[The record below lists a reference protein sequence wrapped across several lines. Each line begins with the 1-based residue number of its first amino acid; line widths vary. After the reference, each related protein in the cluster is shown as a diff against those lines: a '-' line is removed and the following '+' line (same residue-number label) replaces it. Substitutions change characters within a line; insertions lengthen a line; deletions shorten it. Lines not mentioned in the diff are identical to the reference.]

1 MDPRHR
7 TPVEENMGTP
17 ATHIQKP
24 STARTVVLD
33 AFIPVPRGSAAVTS
47 PPLNWPT
54 KDPSDVLDYR
64 FNISPA
70 LIGNEGDSI
79 STLDVFITPDNP
91 GDLALNEAQADGSYA
106 VLWLSGGQAGIVYTV
121 TILITTT
128 NGRTLQRS
136 ILLPVLELSAP
147 AVSTSAIDISAG
159 TALTD
164 QNGNPIL
171 T

>member
-1 MDPRHR
+1 
-7 TPVEENMGTP
+7 MGTSV
-17 ATHIQKP
+17 THVQKP

-33 AFIPVPRGSAAVTS
+33 AFIPVPRGSTAVAP

-54 KDPSDVLDYR
+54 KDPRDVLDYR
-64 FNISPA
+64 FSISPA

-79 STLDVFITPDNP
+79 STLDLFITPNNP
-91 GDLALNEAQADGSYA
+91 GDLTLNGAQADGPCA
-106 VLWLSGGQAGIVYTV
+106 VLWLSAGQAGVVYTV
-121 TILITTT
+121 TVLITTI

-136 ILLPVLELSAP
+136 ILLPVLELSVPSAP
-147 AVSTSAIDISAG
+147 QSAIDVTAG
-159 TALTD
+159 VVLTD

>member
-1 MDPRHR
+1 MP
-7 TPVEENMGTP
+7 TP
-17 ATHIQKP
+17 ATHVQKP

-33 AFIPVPRGSAAVTS
+33 AFIPVPRGSTASAL

-70 LIGNEGDSI
+70 LVGNEGDSI

-91 GDLALNEAQADGSYA
+91 GDLLLNEVQADGPNA
-106 VLWLSGGQAGIVYTV
+106 ILWLSGGQAGTIYTITV
-121 TILITTT
+121 LISTV

-136 ILLPVLELSAP
+136 ILLPVLELSVPPVP
-147 AVSTSAIDISAG
+147 ADAIDVGAG
-159 TALTD
+159 VALTD

-171 T
+171 A

>member
-1 MDPRHR
+1 MS
-7 TPVEENMGTP
+7 TP
-17 ATHIQKP
+17 AIHVQKP
-24 STARTVVLD
+24 STARTVTLD
-33 AFIPVPRGSAAVTS
+33 AFIPVPRGSTAVAP

-79 STLDVFITPDNP
+79 STLDVFILPDNP
-91 GDLALNEAQADGSYA
+91 GDLVLNEVQADGANA
-106 VLWLSGGQAGIVYTV
+106 VLWLSAGQAGTVYTV
-121 TILITTT
+121 TVLISTI

-136 ILLPVLELSAP
+136 ILLPVLPLSTPQSSAD
-147 AVSTSAIDISAG
+147 AIDISG
-159 TALTD
+159 GVILTD

-171 T
+171 A

>member
-1 MDPRHR
+1 MS
-7 TPVEENMGTP
+7 TP
-17 ATHIQKP
+17 AIHVQKP
-24 STARTVVLD
+24 STARTVTLD
-33 AFIPVPRGSAAVTS
+33 GFIPVPRGSTAVAP

-79 STLDVFITPDNP
+79 SALDVFIWPDNP
-91 GDLALNEAQADGSYA
+91 GDLVLNEIQADGANA
-106 VLWLSGGQAGIVYTV
+106 VLWLSAGQSGTVYTV
-121 TILITTT
+121 TVLISTI

-136 ILLPVLELSAP
+136 ILLPVLPLSTPPSSAD
-147 AVSTSAIDISAG
+147 AIDISG
-159 TALTD
+159 GVILTD

-171 T
+171 A

>member
-1 MDPRHR
+1 
-7 TPVEENMGTP
+7 MGTP

-33 AFIPVPRGSAAVTS
+33 AFIPVPRGSTAAAP

-64 FNISPA
+64 FNIAPA

-79 STLDVFITPDNP
+79 STLDVFIAPDNP
-91 GDLALNEAQADGSYA
+91 GDLTLNQAQADGTYA
-106 VLWLSGGQAGIVYTV
+106 VLWLSGGQAGTIYSI

-136 ILLPVLELSAP
+136 ILLPVLELSVAP
-147 AVSTSAIDISAG
+147 VPADAIDVSAG
-159 TALTD
+159 AVLTD

-171 T
+171 A